1 MVLKFQLA
9 FPLKH
14 IIYSHVQINYRQ
26 ITECKR
32 ILPSVNYVKEIPTFH
47 HSFFLKG
54 NPISS
59 RCVLQNMWWLVSTL
73 HLWHLSLSHQQYCVN
88 SHDTHE
94 HLNTWLCV
102 WLYINYTELEAK
114 GESDR
119 LTEEQLKGL
128 VNKKELL
135 SITQKHCPN
144 QAFAF
149 WILEAELEK
158 TELEI
163 GQDIRLKTKGD
174 GPFICEC
181 YLGNSL
187 Q

>member
-1 MVLKFQLA
+1 M
-9 FPLKH
+9 
-14 IIYSHVQINYRQ
+14 S
-26 ITECKR
+26 
-32 ILPSVNYVKEIPTFH
+32 YVI
-47 HSFFLKG
+47 
-54 NPISS
+54 
-59 RCVLQNMWWLVSTL
+59 
-73 HLWHLSLSHQQYCVN
+73 
-88 SHDTHE
+88 
-94 HLNTWLCV
+94 
-102 WLYINYTELEAK
+102 YTEQDAK

-119 LTEEQLKGL
+119 LTEEQLKGI

-163 GQDIRLKTKGD
+163 GQDIRLKTRGD

-181 YLGNSL
+181 YRTFEVSCSSNAAKAD
-187 Q
+187 

>member
-1 MVLKFQLA
+1 MNK
-9 FPLKH
+9 
-14 IIYSHVQINYRQ
+14 
-26 ITECKR
+26 T
-32 ILPSVNYVKEIPTFH
+32 VNF
-47 HSFFLKG
+47 
-54 NPISS
+54 
-59 RCVLQNMWWLVSTL
+59 
-73 HLWHLSLSHQQYCVN
+73 
-88 SHDTHE
+88 HDTHE
-94 HLNTWLCV
+94 HLNPWLCV
-102 WLYINYTELEAK
+102 WSYLNYTELEAK

-119 LTEEQLKGL
+119 LTEEQLKGI

-174 GPFICEC
+174 GPFICKC
-181 YLGNSL
+181 YLDSSL